1 MLLKAQNINSCSKA
15 HEVSLEVHARCMTL
29 QEVPKI
35 QISGTTAALVQESVE
50 GDSLTETNEEMM
62 LRANVTVLT
71 ITN

>member
-1 MLLKAQNINSCSKA
+1 
-15 HEVSLEVHARCMTL
+15 MTL

-35 QISGTTAALVQESVE
+35 QISGTTAAFVQESVE

-62 LRANVTVLT
+62 LRANFTVLT